1 MKATSVARFLGL
13 MSRLMIRYYVDYLDW
28 VSFRDFFGVEGIE
41 DDLKRK
47 GTFVSVYVTD
57 NSLAQDYFIDAA
69 KKNLN
74 HPAIYKYPNP
84 YTEDENEIM
93 YLIRITDEEDEW

>member
-1 MKATSVARFLGL
+1 MKATKLATFFGR
-13 MSRLMIRYYVDYLDW
+13 MSRLMIRFDVDDLDGF
-28 VSFRDFFGVEGIE
+28 SFRDFFGVKGDE

-57 NSLAQDYFIDAA
+57 NSLEQDYFIDAV

-74 HPAIYKYPNP
+74 YPSIYKYPNP
-84 YTEDENEIM
+84 YTEEEGELM
-93 YLIRITDEEDEW
+93 YIIRITNDEE